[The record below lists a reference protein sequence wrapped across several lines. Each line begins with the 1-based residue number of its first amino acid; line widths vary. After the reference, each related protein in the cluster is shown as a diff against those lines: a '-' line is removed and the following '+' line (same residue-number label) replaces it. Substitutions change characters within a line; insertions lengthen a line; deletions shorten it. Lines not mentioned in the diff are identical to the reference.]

1 MAVRYCL
8 KAFRAVFR
16 RVFFVPGNHDLWIR
30 PKGVHSDEP
39 SQFADSVHKLIALWQ
54 MCDDLDVD
62 TGPAQLGPGVGVLP
76 LDSWHSYLFDHH
88 DPRPGTVLFDSW
100 CKWPMGP
107 DEAWRFM
114 VALNEP
120 RIQLAADELKGD
132 LISFSHFLPR
142 QELPLPS
149 LHQIAKGAGTVAID
163 EQLRRAGAKLHI
175 FGHTHLNTVDHIKG
189 VRYMQNA
196 MGYGIAPG
204 TKLTVVWDGRFKEYA
219 A

>member
-1 MAVRYCL
+1 
-8 KAFRAVFR
+8 
-16 RVFFVPGNHDLWIR
+16 
-30 PKGVHSDEP
+30 
-39 SQFADSVHKLIALWQ
+39 
-54 MCDDLDVD
+54 
-62 TGPAQLGPGVGVLP
+62 
-76 LDSWHSYLFDHH
+76 
-88 DPRPGTVLFDSW
+88 
-100 CKWPMGP
+100 MGH

-120 RIQLAADELKGD
+120 RIELAADELKGD

-175 FGHTHLNTVDHIKG
+175 FGHTHLNTVDEIKG

-196 MGYGIAPG
+196 MGYGISPNA
-204 TKLTVVWDGRFKEYA
+204 KLTVVHDKGSFRDYLA
-219 A
+219 

>member
-1 MAVRYCL
+1 M
-8 KAFRAVFR
+8 
-16 RVFFVPGNHDLWIR
+16 
-30 PKGVHSDEP
+30 
-39 SQFADSVHKLIALWQ
+39 
-54 MCDDLDVD
+54 
-62 TGPAQLGPGVGVLP
+62 
-76 LDSWHSYLFDHH
+76 
-88 DPRPGTVLFDSW
+88 
-100 CKWPMGP
+100 
-107 DEAWRFM
+107 
-114 VALNEP
+114 
-120 RIQLAADELKGD
+120 LAADELKGD

-175 FGHTHLNTVDHIKG
+175 FGHTHLNTVDEIKG